1 MESILWGW
9 VNDTNGGGSNVHELT
24 GWESLIGPT
33 DLSQNTRQGDEDEMQ
48 GERRPTR
55 RLA

>member
-1 MESILWGW
+1 MGVSQRHQRWW
-9 VNDTNGGGSNVHELT
+9 AGGSNVHELT